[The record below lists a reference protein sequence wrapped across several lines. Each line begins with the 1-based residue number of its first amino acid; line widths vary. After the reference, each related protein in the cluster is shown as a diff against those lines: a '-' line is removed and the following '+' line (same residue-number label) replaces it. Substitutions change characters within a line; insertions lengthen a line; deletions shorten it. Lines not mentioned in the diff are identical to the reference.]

1 MVSENPIVLSSSESR
16 LDCRL
21 AMVGFAGIAVTELK
35 TGQSALEQLPGALPT
50 VAALAIALTFA
61 GLVPKFATGV
71 SLGELLAV
79 TDKPGAMGE
88 GIAAVWTAWNEKVV
102 GRTAML
108 GIAGLMATEA
118 FLGHALF

>member
-1 MVSENPIVLSSSESR
+1 
-16 LDCRL
+16 
-21 AMVGFAGIAVTELK
+21 MVGFAGIAVTELK